1 MPLSEHEQRLLEQM
15 ERALSAE
22 DPKLDSALRG
32 AATARRRHRTL
43 ALSVSG
49 FVVGLV
55 LLMAGVVFP
64 GLVPVSILG
73 FVVML
78 VCVVTAVNGWRVHGA
93 QLFVVDPTGPAA
105 RRVGATSRQ
114 RGARPAPGR
123 TGSTRGSDRP
133 RGGDRPE
140 RPRRPAGAGSFM
152 DRVEERWRRRRSDRG
167 F

>member
-22 DPKLDSALRG
+22 DPRLASALRG
-32 AATARRRHRTL
+32 SASARRRRRTM

-49 FVVGLV
+49 FVIGLI

-64 GLVPVSILG
+64 GLVPVSIIG
-73 FVVML
+73 FVLML
-78 VCVVTAVNGWRVHGA
+78 VCVVTAVNGWRVRGPN
-93 QLFVVDPTGPAA
+93 LFVVDPGVPGA

-114 RGARPAPGR
+114 RGGRPVPGRAGASRSERPDRPHRPAP
-123 TGSTRGSDRP
+123 S
-133 RGGDRPE
+133 
-140 RPRRPAGAGSFM
+140 GSFM